1 MIRIYYYR
9 SIFYSDQIEN
19 NIFLFVVGNTLE
31 KALNKIGRDDI
42 VKKCIFNVE
51 LITDDV
57 EKAVARVRLD
67 QPGFDS
73 LKEELGPS
81 RDTSLRRDAT
91 MDPKMNPDYDDFNKS
106 KVCIYRKRGKR
117 IFAFFFIQIN
127 FFLPQESESMEEL
140 DISGT
145 KRDKCTYFKN
155 LFISYRL
162 LQFLILKSVY
172 YKVYKVKNIFRTESR
187 LQCYTR
193 SITLERI

>member
-1 MIRIYYYR
+1 M
-9 SIFYSDQIEN
+9 
-19 NIFLFVVGNTLE
+19 E

-127 FFLPQESESMEEL
+127 FLLPQESESMEEL

>member
-117 IFAFFFIQIN
+117 IFAFF
-127 FFLPQESESMEEL
+127 L
-140 DISGT
+140 
-145 KRDKCTYFKN
+145 FK
-155 LFISYRL
+155 
-162 LQFLILKSVY
+162 
-172 YKVYKVKNIFRTESR
+172 
-187 LQCYTR
+187 
-193 SITLERI
+193 

>member
-1 MIRIYYYR
+1 MFVR
-9 SIFYSDQIEN
+9 SF
-19 NIFLFVVGNTLE
+19 VGNTLE

-106 KVCIYRKRGKR
+106 KVCIYGERGRGRGRKKN
-117 IFAFFFIQIN
+117 IYYLVYKFAFF
-127 FFLPQESESMEEL
+127 L
-140 DISGT
+140 
-145 KRDKCTYFKN
+145 FK
-155 LFISYRL
+155 
-162 LQFLILKSVY
+162 
-172 YKVYKVKNIFRTESR
+172 
-187 LQCYTR
+187 
-193 SITLERI
+193 

>member
-1 MIRIYYYR
+1 MFISLYQEYENEGTNTYVSELSVLFRRSPCQRCQISMSSGILYQGSPMKNSSLTPLLDRCAIDKFRGKKKKKRILFTHSNLLLWSIDVFYFRIKNECKYLFFFFFFR
-9 SIFYSDQIEN
+9 SF
-19 NIFLFVVGNTLE
+19 VGNTLE

-91 MDPKMNPDYDDFNKS
+91 MDPKMNPDYDNFNKS
-106 KVCIYRKRGKR
+106 KVC
-117 IFAFFFIQIN
+117 
-127 FFLPQESESMEEL
+127 
-140 DISGT
+140 
-145 KRDKCTYFKN
+145 
-155 LFISYRL
+155 
-162 LQFLILKSVY
+162 V
-172 YKVYKVKNIFRTESR
+172 
-187 LQCYTR
+187 
-193 SITLERI
+193 

>member
-1 MIRIYYYR
+1 M
-9 SIFYSDQIEN
+9 
-19 NIFLFVVGNTLE
+19 E

-106 KVCIYRKRGKR
+106 KVCVFMEKKRRKKGRGKN
-117 IFAFFFIQIN
+117 IYYLVYKFFF
-127 FFLPQESESMEEL
+127 
-140 DISGT
+140 
-145 KRDKCTYFKN
+145 
-155 LFISYRL
+155 LF
-162 LQFLILKSVY
+162 
-172 YKVYKVKNIFRTESR
+172 E
-187 LQCYTR
+187 
-193 SITLERI
+193 